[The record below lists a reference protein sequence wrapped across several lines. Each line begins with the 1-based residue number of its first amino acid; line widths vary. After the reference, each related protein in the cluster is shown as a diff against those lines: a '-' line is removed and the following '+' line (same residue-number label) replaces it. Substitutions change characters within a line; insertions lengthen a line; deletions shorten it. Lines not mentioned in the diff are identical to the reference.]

1 MGAPE
6 MELSIEAGD
15 QAGWHVVRVT
25 GEIDLYTAPTL
36 RDALASAV
44 ESGAERIAVDLR
56 PVGFMDSMGLGV
68 LIGSRR
74 RLIERDGSF
83 ALVCEEGPVRRVLD
97 VSGLTKVFDVV
108 ERPEDL
114 AGSRPS

>member
-6 MELSIEAGD
+6 MELSIDAGEHD
-15 QAGWHVVRVT
+15 GWQVVTVT

-36 RDALASAV
+36 RDALGSAV
-44 ESGAERIAVDLR
+44 DGGADRVAVDLR

-74 RLIERDGSF
+74 RLTERGGAF
-83 ALVCEEGPVRRVLD
+83 ALICEEGPVRRVLD

-114 AGSRPS
+114 TSVAP